1 MPDIQARP
9 DVRFAPEDPRCEPG
23 DRSVTGPA
31 ILNRPN
37 ATPRAGRLDLAGR
50 RLGSPSRRRLGD
62 GPMPD
67 RRAAAVLLAALGAA
81 VYLAGLELMITAVA
95 LPQIVPDLASWQELR
110 KASWIV
116 NGYLVVSVVAML
128 LAGRLADHLG
138 PRRVFLAGL
147 AVFVA
152 GSALAGAAQDLDGLI
167 AARLVQ
173 AAGGGSLV
181 PVATMGAAHLFGGD
195 ARPRA
200 LGFVAGLTFLGMAS
214 GPFAGALV
222 LETVHPAAAL
232 ARLGIAGGPLS
243 EVVAPA
249 WRWVFYLNV
258 PVGLVVLLIGWAAS
272 SGWEPARSPQPLDL
286 RGAALFS
293 VALAAGLVGLTWLGS
308 RERVLADLLPAGGA
322 PTETEAGLGLLGLA
336 LVLGLGFIATAGR
349 RREPFLDPGLV
360 RRPAFASA
368 ALVSLL
374 TGYGLATA
382 TIGGAVYVDRVLYG
396 GPDGQRLVLGALAG
410 ATAIGAFL
418 SGFVV
423 RYRSLRAVTLAGL
436 GCSFVAFAGLGLTD
450 GGPDGGR
457 LPLAAVA
464 ALLACFGFGFGLT
477 VTPRS
482 TAAVE
487 TAGPARFGLASGTVT
502 VARMVGMAVG
512 LAALTAY
519 GATTIERL
527 SAEVYAT
534 PESYRA
540 YIPVELRDR
549 PLRDGLVV
557 EALEDWASRRAAAV
571 LREVFV
577 VAGGVTLLAVL
588 PAVALDV
595 GRRRATAGTP
605 ATSGLGV
612 GAGAVEHAGTE
623 DNADAER
630 HLAGEPPTG
639 R

>member
-1 MPDIQARP
+1 M
-9 DVRFAPEDPRCEPG
+9 
-23 DRSVTGPA
+23 T
-31 ILNRPN
+31 
-37 ATPRAGRLDLAGR
+37 
-50 RLGSPSRRRLGD
+50 
-62 GPMPD
+62 D

-81 VYLAGLELMITAVA
+81 VFLAGLELMITAVA

-110 KASWIV
+110 RASWIV
-116 NGYLVVSVVAML
+116 NGYLVVAVVAMP
-128 LAGRLADHLG
+128 LAGRLADHVG
-138 PRRVFLAGL
+138 PRRVFLGGVGA
-147 AVFVA
+147 FVV
-152 GSALAGAAQDLDGLI
+152 GSALAGAAQDLDALI

-200 LGFVAGLTFLGMAS
+200 LGLVGGLTFLGMAS

-232 ARLGIAGGPLS
+232 ARLGVAGGPLLDLF
-243 EVVAPA
+243 APA

-258 PVGLVVLLIGWAAS
+258 PVGLVALFFGWAAS
-272 SGWEPARSPQPLDL
+272 SGWEPARTPHRLDL
-286 RGAALFS
+286 AGAATFS
-293 VALAAGLVGLTWLGS
+293 VALAAGLLGLTWLGG
-308 RERVLADLLPAGGA
+308 REPVLTDLFPAGRA

-336 LVLGLGFIATAGR
+336 LVLGLAFVVSAGR
-349 RREPFLDPGLV
+349 RPEPFLDPGLF
-360 RRPAFASA
+360 RRPAFAAA

-396 GPDGQRLVLGALAG
+396 GPDGQRLVLGGLAG
-410 ATAIGAFL
+410 ATAAGALL
-418 SGFVV
+418 SGFSV
-423 RYRSLRAVTLAGL
+423 RRASLRAVTLAGL
-436 GCSFVAFAGLGLTD
+436 GCSIVAFVVLGLGD
-450 GGPDGGR
+450 GGSGDGR
-457 LPLAAVA
+457 PPLVAVA
-464 ALLACFGFGFGLT
+464 VLLALFGFGFGLT

-534 PESYRA
+534 
-540 YIPVELRDR
+540 
-549 PLRDGLVV
+549 
-557 EALEDWASRRAAAV
+557 
-571 LREVFV
+571 
-577 VAGGVTLLAVL
+577 
-588 PAVALDV
+588 
-595 GRRRATAGTP
+595 
-605 ATSGLGV
+605 
-612 GAGAVEHAGTE
+612 
-623 DNADAER
+623 
-630 HLAGEPPTG
+630 
-639 R
+639 